1 MTIPEFINLM
11 KKYEK
16 CPYCGCSTI
25 GNGTG
30 TLEGDTAKEFFRR
43 TCSCGW
49 SVTIRDGSFKIT
61 VPNSQKEVPIHG
73 KT

>member
-1 MTIPEFINLM
+1 MTITEFINLM

-30 TLEGDTAKEFFRR
+30 TLEGDSSKGYFRR
-43 TCSCGW
+43 TCRCGW
-49 SVTIRDGSFKIT
+49 SVTIGDGIFDTT
-61 VPNSQKEVPIHG
+61 VPNPPREVPGYG
-73 KT
+73 KA